1 MISDDAFGGPG
12 TGPDSGYA
20 TGPGLE
26 DYGLTQASPG
36 TQALLDAAKK
46 AAEGKKVDG
55 WDPHG
60 TDYEGEYSPLPS
72 KTNWTRS
79 KGYSSPEA
87 KFARGET
94 IINPKASFFDWITAP
109 VELALNVGSRIATG
123 GLLGLDVDFTGR
135 DVTGIKG
142 HTDVS
147 QYGAGMR
154 GPQAPG
160 VQVDVGI
167 PGVSGVLGPI
177 APDIGTISL
186 DQTGVGFHSTF
197 DPSRGVFGKAA
208 KNVAADAVKGAAS
221 FYAGGGLASLPQIT
235 NSGLYRALGR
245 G

>member
-1 MISDDAFGGPG
+1 
-12 TGPDSGYA
+12 
-20 TGPGLE
+20 
-26 DYGLTQASPG
+26 
-36 TQALLDAAKK
+36 
-46 AAEGKKVDG
+46 
-55 WDPHG
+55 
-60 TDYEGEYSPLPS
+60 
-72 KTNWTRS
+72 
-79 KGYSSPEA
+79 
-87 KFARGET
+87 
-94 IINPKASFFDWITAP
+94 
-109 VELALNVGSRIATG
+109 
-123 GLLGLDVDFTGR
+123 
-135 DVTGIKG
+135 
-142 HTDVS
+142 
-147 QYGAGMR
+147 MR

-186 DQTGVGFHSTF
+186 DQTGVVFHSTF